1 MAKKFLEGVNL
12 KSQSRRNGFDVSYQN
27 QFTMPFGMILPHFFQ
42 RVNPDDKLKL
52 ANETQVICDGLVKP
66 AFMRLKL
73 HLDYYFIPA
82 TQLWMPFDNFVTGQN
97 SYFSN
102 LVKNNN
108 DGSVVNRVPTFTLNY
123 LNQVLTDLTA
133 DTNIGDDLGYNF
145 AQGSARL
152 FDLLGYFNLTGIAN
166 YGFADLNLLNWSD
179 SSEVYNLLPLLCYQ
193 KVYYDYF
200 RNVYYED
207 NITSAYNIDDL
218 KGSQI
223 IDSYA
228 DMPLNRFKE
237 IIKIH
242 YRWQKRDYFTQTQ
255 PNVLVDS
262 SQLGYSG
269 LQSDIVGSFLNVP
282 GMVRLNPRVSPST
295 TSTLNSGLSVRTGGT
310 SDVSNPVAGN
320 IQNQSV
326 SVANIRFAFAYDKL
340 LRRMREAGADF
351 DKQMLAQ
358 FGITPYDARHGK
370 CIYLGGYTNSL
381 NSKDVTN
388 ITGEEIGHLAGQ
400 INAYCDNSK
409 KTLKFHAKEH
419 GYVIGV
425 ISTSVD
431 NMYQSYRSSRET
443 MIKDRFDWFN
453 PAFENVGKAPLFE
466 IERSYLGFSGGSF
479 TDYDPNTRSS
489 IIGYVPRYSELKT
502 HVDECHGNLC
512 QTTGMTG
519 FKEWNVQLNVGSRGN
534 QPLQRYN
541 MLLDPAMFDAVS
553 GVEFDGSQTRDHFVV
568 NTFNHSRKVSSM
580 SMFETF

>member
-218 KGSQI
+218 KGSQV
-223 IDSYA
+223 IDTYA
-228 DMPLNRFKE
+228 DMPLSRFKE

-262 SQLGYSG
+262 SQIGYTG
-269 LQSDIVGSFLNVP
+269 LQSDIVNGFLNVP
-282 GMVRLNPRVSPST
+282 GLITLRPIVSDSA
-295 TSTLNSGLSVRTGGT
+295 STLNAGKYVRTGGL
-310 SDVSNPVAGN
+310 SNVTNPTAST
-320 IQNQSV
+320 ISQNGV

-370 CIYLGGYTNSL
+370 CTYLGGYTNSL

-466 IERSYLGFSGGSF
+466 IERSYLGAQSGSF
-479 TDYDPNTRSS
+479 TDYDPNTRTS

-519 FKEWNVQLNVGSRGN
+519 YKEWNVQLNVGSRGN
-534 QPLQRYN
+534 QPLQRFN

-553 GVEFDGSQTRDHFVV
+553 GIEYDGSQTRDHFVV

>member
-133 DTNIGDDLGYNF
+133 DTNVGDDLGYNF

-152 FDLLGYFNLTGIAN
+152 FDMLGYFNLTGIAN

-218 KGSQI
+218 KGSQV
-223 IDSYA
+223 IDTYA
-228 DMPLNRFKE
+228 DMSLDRFKE
-237 IIKIH
+237 IIKVH

-255 PNVLVDS
+255 PNVLVDGT
-262 SQLGYSG
+262 QIGYTG
-269 LQSDIVGSFLNVP
+269 LQSDIVNGFLNVP
-282 GMVRLNPRVSPST
+282 GLITLRPNVSDSA
-295 TSTLNSGLSVRTGGT
+295 STLNAGKYVRTGGM
-310 SDVSNPVAGN
+310 SNVTTPTAST
-320 IQNQSV
+320 ISQNGV

-358 FGITPYDARHGK
+358 FGVTPYDARHGK
-370 CIYLGGYTNSL
+370 CTYLGGYTNSL

-388 ITGEEIGHLAGQ
+388 FTGEEIGHLAGQ

-466 IERSYLGFSGGSF
+466 IERSYLGSQSGSF
-479 TDYDPNTRSS
+479 TDYDPNTRTS

-541 MLLDPAMFDAVS
+541 MLLDPAMFDSVS
-553 GVEFDGSQTRDHFVV
+553 GIEYDGSQTRDHFVV
-568 NTFNHSRKVSSM
+568 NTFNHSRKVSTM